1 MMKFLKEIILLAI
14 VLSGIMFVYLLIK
27 TPSYSAKVCSQLK
40 ILFWKTSLS
49 EKMKHSEARCLEKD
63 EKQEGIGSYFV
74 PQNFEHLR
82 CPEKQVGFAKSA
94 MPQVRCFI
102 SLAVIRYTFRE
113 SDSVIFVVFSHI
125 NWGQLIKIRICSSQS
140 KFIRLRISSSRLAN
154 RKSRKLSPFENMAEK
169 MEVYPY
175 TLR

>member
-1 MMKFLKEIILLAI
+1 MMKFSKEIILPVI

-40 ILFWKTSLS
+40 ILFWKTSLT

-63 EKQEGIGSYFV
+63 EKQEGIGSCFV
-74 PQNFEHLR
+74 PQNFDHLR

-94 MPQVRCFI
+94 MPQVRCFLI
-102 SLAVIRYTFRE
+102 SLSVIRYTFRE

-125 NWGQLIKIRICSSQS
+125 NWGQLIKLRICSSQS
-140 KFIRLRISSSRLAN
+140 IFMVAYFCHEIAR
-154 RKSRKLSPFENMAEK
+154 
-169 MEVYPY
+169 
-175 TLR
+175 